1 MSLRARFSLA
11 AAGLALLVVAGFAA
25 TAYLLFVRT
34 QEAELRRL
42 LEQDLARVATLWERP
57 VLGASFAD
65 PDVAGLALQFVDAGG
80 RVVVGWG
87 AETTLPAVDAPEL
100 RELDGRTYLVG
111 TAPWRDGRG
120 TIRLAHDV
128 EPALAARAELARSL
142 LAAGVLT
149 FLVAAL
155 GAVVAT
161 RRTLRPLA
169 RVAAQ
174 AREVDAADPG
184 AIAYDGPDDEIGDL
198 AAALNETLT
207 AIRTRHE
214 RERSFLREVAHEL
227 AAPLT
232 LVSYHLRSLERDG
245 PDEERLRAASDA
257 AQELLRTS
265 QDLLVLARGELDR
278 PLAFEILDL
287 RGPVARVAREYPGL
301 RTRAEEPAETVGDPD
316 RLVQILRNLVRN
328 GVRAAGAA
336 EGVEV
341 RLEPGDA
348 EHLVIVDDRGP
359 GMGRETLQHAFE
371 PGFGR
376 AGGVGVGLTIAH
388 SLVERH
394 GGSMT
399 AGPSIGGGSRFEV
412 RLPSLT
418 ARLEDESVGASS
430 SAAAAH
436 EGDGTERS
444 GPASDGRAS

>member
-1 MSLRARFSLA
+1 MSLRLRFSLA

-57 VLGASFAD
+57 VLGASFVD
-65 PDVAGLALQFVDAGG
+65 PDAGGLALQFVDPAG

-87 AETTLPAVDAPEL
+87 AETPLPAVDDPAFRDVE
-100 RELDGRTYLVG
+100 GRRYLVG

-128 EPALAARAELARSL
+128 EAAFAARAELARSL
-142 LAAGVLT
+142 LVAGALT

-161 RRTLRPLA
+161 RRALRPLA
-169 RVAAQ
+169 RVAQQ
-174 AREVDAADPG
+174 AREVDATDPG
-184 AIAYDGPDDEIGDL
+184 AIAYDGPEDEIGDL
-198 AAALNETLT
+198 ATALNETLS
-207 AIRTRHE
+207 AIRSRHE
-214 RERSFLREVAHEL
+214 QERAFLREVAHEL

-245 PDEERLRAASDA
+245 PDAERLRAASDA

-287 RGPVARVAREYPGL
+287 RGPVGRVAREYPGL
-301 RTRAEEPAETVGDPD
+301 RTHAEGPAEAVGDPD
-316 RLVQILRNLVRN
+316 RLVQVLRNLVRN

-336 EGVEV
+336 DGVVV

-348 EHLVIVDDRGP
+348 EHLLIVEDRGP

-371 PGFGR
+371 PGFAR
-376 AGGVGVGLTIAH
+376 AGGVGVGLTIAR

-394 GGSMT
+394 GGSLT
-399 AGPSIGGGSRFEV
+399 AGPSAEGGSRFVV
-412 RLPSLT
+412 RLPSLA
-418 ARLEDESVGASS
+418 ARLEGEPDGGHDAEAPTSHARGP
-430 SAAAAH
+430 SA
-436 EGDGTERS
+436 
-444 GPASDGRAS
+444 PASRDDAP